1 MRNFRLYNNDAVIA
15 LLIYHVVS
23 KKKSI
28 DIGLIA
34 AILPILINDY
44 LVNSILEHS
53 ENFLNIIALHREQ
66 LRNYSSQ
73 FNDILPLLLDAISI
87 LMDLGLVDLVE
98 ENLTL
103 KVTNNTLD
111 EANSN
116 RFRKMS
122 KAADLL
128 LKDLD
133 GKRINEIYKSL
144 KILL

>member
-1 MRNFRLYNNDAVIA
+1 MRNFRLYNNDALIA

-122 KAADLL
+122 KAVDLL